1 MRRVTRGPV
10 VIMTFD
16 PVPPKHWWLMDYV
29 PELLEVDA
37 RRMPEIIDL
46 LADLGGGAD
55 VIPVLVPVDR
65 HDGFGQASF
74 ARPERLLEPEV
85 RRATSAESSVPDDV
99 VGRFVN
105 DISQGLSQWRA
116 RCPLR

>member
-1 MRRVTRGPV
+1 
-10 VIMTFD
+10 
-16 PVPPKHWWLMDYV
+16 V
-29 PELLEVDA
+29 PEVLEVVA
-37 RRMPEIIDL
+37 RRIPEIIDL
-46 LADLGGGAD
+46 PADLGGGAD

-85 RRATSAESSVPDDV
+85 RRAMSAWSSVPDDV

-105 DISQGLSQWRA
+105 DLSQDLSQWRA
-116 RCPLR
+116 RCPLW